1 MASYEIQPI
10 TKGTKKDPSLRHYNK
25 VSGKSPF
32 GEFPKSHRLQK
43 KALSSGTGGN
53 TEHNFTA
60 GGEQAGEGVS
70 AHGVRFP
77 YLGTQH
83 KFGGAGSSLMK
94 GRSGDRSSD
103 TFSGNGAVN
112 TNKPPIAGAFTKRL
126 IPPTEFRRYYDR
138 GDLPVAISHGSRCS
152 VSWKVPVEKLDYH
165 HYLPIFFDGIR
176 ETEEPYTFLA
186 RQGCLDLLAGG
197 GPKILPTIPQL
208 IGPIKTAL
216 NTRHPDIVCATLRI
230 IQQLVVSGDLIGEAL
245 VPYFRQILPI
255 FNLFKNKHKRRDR
268 KDAIDFGQRKRDD
281 VGDLINETLQLLEV
295 HGGEDS
301 YINIKYMVP
310 TYESVIYNN

>member
-1 MASYEIQPI
+1 MTSYEIQPI
-10 TKGTKKDPSLRHYNK
+10 TKGTKKDTSLRHYNK
-25 VSGKSPF
+25 ASGKSPF
-32 GEFPKSHRLQK
+32 GAFPKTHHLPK
-43 KALSSGTGGN
+43 HPLSNNHGN
-53 TEHNFTA
+53 TEFSFPS
-60 GGEQAGEGVS
+60 GVDQSVEGLS
-70 AHGVRFP
+70 AQGVRFP
-77 YLGTQH
+77 YVGTQH
-83 KFGGAGSSLMK
+83 GFGGASSSLLK
-94 GRSGDRSSD
+94 GRSGDLSND
-103 TFSGNGAVN
+103 AFSGNAAGG
-112 TNKPPIAGAFTKRL
+112 TNKPPTAGAFTKRL

-186 RQGCLDLLAGG
+186 RQGCLDLLASG

-245 VPYFRQILPI
+245 VPYFRQILPM